1 MSLNRIAAVAGTF
14 YPDNPAAL
22 RRLIGSF
29 VDPTAKALPARA
41 VIAPHAGYQYSG
53 AVAGAV
59 YSSVILPEQVVIL
72 APAHRPQKTVFAVCT
87 EGGWETPLGTVPVA
101 SDLAEGILARCP
113 GMVAAPEAHA
123 QEHSLEVQIPFL
135 QYFRKSISLVPINVS
150 SRASYDQLSGAGEAI
165 AGAIRDLGRDVL
177 VIAST
182 DMSHYVPAAQAKTLD
197 RMAIDRVLALD
208 PRGLVETVFGR
219 EISMCGVLPTA
230 AAIIAAVSLGAI
242 SAELIAYA
250 TSGDVTGD
258 DREVVGYAGFRLV

>member
-1 MSLNRIAAVAGTF
+1 MDLKRTAAVAGAF

-22 RRLIGSF
+22 RRLIGSL
-29 VDPTAKALPARA
+29 VNPTAKAFPARA
-41 VIAPHAGYQYSG
+41 VIAPHAGYVYSG

-72 APAHRPQKTVFAVCT
+72 APAHRPQKPVFAVCT
-87 EGGWETPLGTVPVA
+87 EGAWETPLGTVAVA
-101 SDLAEGILARCP
+101 SDLAEMILSRCP
-113 GMVAAPEAHA
+113 AMVSAPEAHA
-123 QEHSLEVQIPFL
+123 NEHSLEVQIPFL
-135 QYFRKSISLVPINVS
+135 QYFRKSLSLVPINVS

-165 AGAIRDLGRDVL
+165 AGAIRDLGREVL

-182 DMSHYVPAAQAKTLD
+182 DMSHYLPAARAKALD
-197 RMAIDRVLALD
+197 QMAIDRILALD
-208 PRGLVETVFGR
+208 PRGLVETVFDR

-230 AAIIAAVSLGAI
+230 AAIVAAVSLGATR
-242 SAELIAYA
+242 AELIAYA

>member
-1 MSLNRIAAVAGTF
+1 MSLKRTAAVAGTF

-59 YSSVILPEQVVIL
+59 YSSVILPEHVVIL
-72 APAHRPQKTVFAVCT
+72 APAHRPQKTVFAVWT
-87 EGGWETPLGTVPVA
+87 EGVWETPLGTVAVA
-101 SDLAEGILARCP
+101 TDLAEAILVRCP

-135 QYFRKSISLVPINVS
+135 QYFRESISLVPINVS
-150 SRASYDQLSGAGEAI
+150 NRASYDQLSGAGEAI
-165 AGAIRDLGRDVL
+165 AGAIRALGGDVL

-182 DMSHYVPAAQAKTLD
+182 DMSHYVPAAQAKALD
-197 RMAIDRVLALD
+197 RMAIDRILALD
-208 PRGLVETVFGR
+208 PRGLVETVFER
-219 EISMCGVLPTA
+219 DISMCGVLPTA
-230 AAIIAAVSLGAI
+230 AAIIAAVLLGAT